1 MGGIDPS
8 VWFAAGYG
16 IALLLIAHLLDK
28 LARRT
33 AQRTVEWRSGG
44 FRYHAGQDA
53 WVCPE
58 DQWLWPDSFD
68 PDNRVMRYR
77 ASPTVCNACPVKE
90 SCTTSGNGRQISR
103 NVDPWPS
110 SEAER
115 FHRGL
120 ACAVVVLGLIW
131 PLVTMIANHRAAEL
145 AVLTV
150 AALAIAAGSWPLW
163 SHLHRSPAGFPD
175 HVRVEALDETVSRQ
189 ATGAERALRR
199 RAKYGSDTRP
209 DPVPVKNQQR
219 PGSPTPPHTPA
230 GKSAQS
236 RNPERDRFAAKWG
249 SFEEQGENAG
259 GREPLPGWSRRKNK

>member
-1 MGGIDPS
+1 MSGIDPS

-44 FRYHAGQDA
+44 FRYHAGHDA

-115 FHRGL
+115 FHRGI
-120 ACAVVVLGLIW
+120 ACAVVVLGLLW
-131 PLVTMIANHRAAEL
+131 PLVTMITNHTAAEL
-145 AVLTV
+145 TVLTAV
-150 AALAIAAGSWPLW
+150 TLAIAAGSWPLW

-175 HVRVEALDETVSRQ
+175 HVRIEALDDTIARQ
-189 ATGAERALRR
+189 AAGTSSAARR
-199 RAKYGSDTRP
+199 RATYQSDL
-209 DPVPVKNQQR
+209 R
-219 PGSPTPPHTPA
+219 PGP
-230 GKSAQS
+230 SAAHPGARGREQAE
-236 RNPERDRFAAKWG
+236 NPEHDRFATRWG
-249 SFEEQGENAG
+249 SFEENAG
-259 GREPLPGWSRRKNK
+259 DQEPLSGWSRRKNK